1 MYQTQQTEALCLSVY
16 LYGAI
21 LFSRGIRGSVWQT
34 ESNEGKETCSKG
46 VMDEL

>member
-16 LYGAI
+16 TYMVQFYFLEVYQVLCGK
-21 LFSRGIRGSVWQT
+21 
-34 ESNEGKETCSKG
+34 SNEGKETCSKR

>member
-21 LFSRGIRGSVWQT
+21 LFSRGIPAVLCGR
-34 ESNEGKETCSKG
+34 SNEGKETCSKG
-46 VMDEL
+46 VIDEL